1 MDITSNSK
9 KALVWGGFTIVSLF
23 LGYVAYSLYKQYKL
37 IQKIAIKFD
46 SITILSISAGEVGLG
61 VTLSINNV
69 SNLNI
74 NVNELNFDIYLND
87 KYINKILQKTTQD
100 IPSKTTSKIRFN
112 VYFKPLDVI
121 SNIDFSQLGN
131 LNINSIR
138 LKIVGYV
145 SGSVDGINIQNFP
158 ITNNSK
164 AFGLLK
170 KFRVEINA
178 SKGNKAGGGGGGMG
192 DNNNMSG
199 INNETSN

>member
-23 LGYVAYSLYKQYKL
+23 LGYVAYSVYKQYKL

-46 SITILSISAGEVGLG
+46 SITILSISAGEVGLA

-69 SNLNI
+69 SNVNI

-158 ITNNSK
+158 ITEQTTI
-164 AFGLLK
+164 GEL
-170 KFRVEINA
+170 IA
-178 SKGNKAGGGGGGMG
+178 S
-192 DNNNMSG
+192 
-199 INNETSN
+199 